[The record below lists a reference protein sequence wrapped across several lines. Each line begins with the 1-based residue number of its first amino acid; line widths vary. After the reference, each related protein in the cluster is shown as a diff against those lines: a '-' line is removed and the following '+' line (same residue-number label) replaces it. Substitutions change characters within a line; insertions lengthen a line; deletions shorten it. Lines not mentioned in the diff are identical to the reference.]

1 MLENNRKS
9 QRYFL
14 QIGAA
19 FVVTAAVPLSS
30 IAADAA
36 TTADKLSVLRAAVA
50 SGQLELRLG
59 TPEGASSA
67 DRLMLAQ
74 ESFSN
79 AFDNSA
85 PQNPPPENSPLPN
98 PTK

>member
-9 QRYFL
+9 QRYIL

-19 FVVTAAVPLSS
+19 FAVTAAIPLSS

-36 TTADKLSVLRAAVA
+36 TTADKLSALRAAVA

-59 TPEGASSA
+59 TADGASAA
-67 DRLMLAQ
+67 DRLRLAQ
-74 ESFSN
+74 GFEN

-85 PQNPPPENSPLPN
+85 PQNPPPENAPSLN

>member
-1 MLENNRKS
+1 MADDNRKS

-19 FVVTAAVPLSS
+19 FAVTAAIPLSS

-36 TTADKLSVLRAAVA
+36 TNTEKLSALRAAVD
-50 SGQLELRLG
+50 SGNLELRLSNA
-59 TPEGASSA
+59 EGASAA
-67 DRLMLAQ
+67 DRVRLAQ
-74 ESFSN
+74 GFDN

-85 PQNPPPENSPLPN
+85 PQNPPPQHRPAPD
-98 PTK
+98 TRK